1 MSNPISL
8 FPAINS
14 VYISDPNGLP
24 VLGQSPYGTYGIQD
38 WMYAANYQSKVCF
51 DDPLNFTAHIQGT
64 IGGLQS
70 SGANLYLCDYYDPN
84 TGDYKLYGATAYN
97 TIAGGSVN
105 LNIAPFFKGSQQI
118 PGNNYINPLSADNGT
133 PLKSFMW
140 AFSFTDLGIST
151 EDTYYLLFINSLNKV
166 VIPPVTVDTIAFSE
180 PIQVR
185 ASWPD
190 TLLFQSQFATNK
202 SGRKNVVVTG
212 WFNDY
217 PANTQTYTPI
227 FCNRCEGYVI
237 DDDPNV
243 ILAGYPQQMWNTI
256 QTYSEQVRTK
266 TLAIGELS
274 IGIPPHMLEA
284 ITAQVQADTFYINTY
299 PYILPI
305 NSTSTQKS
313 KLWKSRRPN
322 AAYPLFYAGTALEE
336 VNAGQMAIVTPPP
349 PIPTRYF
356 SPADFS
362 DGFA

>member
-1 MSNPISL
+1 MSNPITL
-8 FPAINS
+8 LPPINS
-14 VYISDPNGLP
+14 VYISDPTGLP
-24 VLGQSPYGTYGIQD
+24 VLGQSAYGVYGIQS
-38 WMYAANYQSKVCF
+38 WMYAAKYQSKICL
-51 DDPLNFTAHIQGT
+51 DDPLNITAHVQGDT
-64 IGGLQS
+64 VGFQNS
-70 SGANLYLCDYYDPN
+70 DAKLYLCDYYDPIS
-84 TGDYKLYGATAYN
+84 GDYRVYGASIYN
-97 TIAGGSVN
+97 TTAGSSID
-105 LNIAPFFKGSQQI
+105 LNVAPFFKGKQQI
-118 PGNNYINPLSADNGT
+118 AGNNYINPLSDDDGIR
-133 PLKSFMW
+133 LKTFMW
-140 AFSFTDLGIST
+140 AFSFTDLGISSA
-151 EDTYYLLFINSLNKV
+151 DTYYLLLVNKLHLDRLS
-166 VIPPVTVDTIAFSE
+166 TDTFTPCFSE
-180 PIQVR
+180 PMNVR

-217 PANTQTYTPI
+217 PANTQTFTPI

-237 DDDPNV
+237 ADDPNV

-256 QTYSEQVRTK
+256 QTYSEQVRAK

-284 ITAQVQADTFYINTY
+284 ITAQVLADTFYINTY

-305 NSTSTQKS
+305 NATSTQKS